1 MISAEDIE
9 CLRTI
14 FVSREACDTKND
26 KQEQEIIEL
35 KMSITSIQTKLNML
49 LGILG
54 AIGVAVLSIA
64 VKLLFVQ
71 N

>member
-1 MISAEDIE
+1 MTITPDDVEY
-9 CLRTI
+9 LKTI
-14 FVSREACDTKND
+14 FVSRETCDTKND
-26 KQEQEIIEL
+26 QQERDIIEL

-64 VKLLFVQ
+64 VKLMFG
-71 N
+71 

>member
-1 MISAEDIE
+1 MNITPEDIE
-9 CLRTI
+9 YLRTV
-14 FVSREACDTKND
+14 FVSRETCDTKND
-26 KQEQEIIEL
+26 QQEKEIIDL

-64 VKLLFVQ
+64 VKLLFG
-71 N
+71 